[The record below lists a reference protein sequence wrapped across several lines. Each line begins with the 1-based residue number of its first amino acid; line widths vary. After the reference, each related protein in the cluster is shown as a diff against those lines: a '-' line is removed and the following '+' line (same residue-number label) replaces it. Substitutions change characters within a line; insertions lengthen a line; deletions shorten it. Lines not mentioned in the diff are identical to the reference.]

1 MTDPITTENQD
12 LTTAP
17 ADAQEAQEAPEKEY
31 SGRQIM
37 CFVSKRM
44 VPIEDTEEV
53 EYSSGKSYRVLS
65 RYLHFKKDG
74 SVN

>member
-1 MTDPITTENQD
+1 MTDPITTENLD
-12 LTTAP
+12 ATAP
-17 ADAQEAQEAPEKEY
+17 AEAQDDTPEKEY

-53 EYSSGKSYRVLS
+53 EYSPGKSYRVLS